1 MTQSAFEPWHL
12 CYLCRKRDERDRC
25 MAEERERQARE
36 ERLAMERARI
46 AAEEELCEAR

>member
-1 MTQSAFEPWHL
+1 
-12 CYLCRKRDERDRC
+12 